1 MLGTVPP
8 SMPPRG
14 TTRRPSYPGIPG
26 ALSYPFPVDPP
37 QLRLDPPSTN
47 RRSTKEQC
55 LHVRSP
61 QDPGSF
67 TVPSLTWPWY
77 PGDGRPFLEH
87 VATATFTAP
96 IEPSPLR
103 HRPRVSSTPLPSLD
117 PIKGKAGD
125 SPREGKNEGRKPQDT
140 PQLLRSISQ
149 AIYSFPFY

>member
-1 MLGTVPP
+1 VKTCHCTHHAGYRSTIDAP
-8 SMPPRG
+8 SRHN
-14 TTRRPSYPGIPG
+14 TTSVISRDSWGP
-26 ALSYPFPVDPP
+26 ALSIPRRPP

-67 TVPSLTWPWY
+67 TVPSLTSPWY

-87 VATATFTAP
+87 VATATSTTLV
-96 IEPSPLR
+96 EPSPLR
-103 HRPRVSSTPLPSLD
+103 HRPRASTPLPSLD

-125 SPREGKNEGRKPQDT
+125 SSREGKNEGRKPQDT
-140 PQLLRSISQ
+140 P
-149 AIYSFPFY
+149 